1 MAEVKM
7 KDIAAA
13 VGVSVVTVSNALSG
27 KKGVSEDVRQL
38 VEETAREMGYDLKK
52 SEKQSQGTV
61 IGVIAS
67 EKYITVGNSFYWA
80 LYQRVVYEASKQ
92 QSVTMLEIITLD
104 AEKKEE
110 LPKLMKEKAISG
122 LMIIG
127 WMSRSYVEKLV
138 AATGVPIVLLDF
150 QMKGI
155 RCDAVMSSNYVGM
168 YKMTRYLLERGHRDI
183 AFVGSIEANENI
195 LDRYFG
201 YKKALMEAGIRVWED
216 WVLKDRDLG
225 GGQHRVEIPK
235 HMPTAFV
242 CNSDWAAGTL
252 YEQLTGSGLRVPEDV
267 SIVGYDNYLYGSNFA
282 EKLTTYNVDM
292 KQMAHQAVKLLQ
304 GKIKGDDKYWGTR
317 YIDSVVIER
326 ESVRN
331 LNEKMSE

>member
-27 KKGVSEDVRQL
+27 RKGVSEDVRQL
-38 VEETAREMGYDLKK
+38 VEKTARDMGYNQKK
-52 SEKQSQGTV
+52 PEKPSQSGV

-80 LYQRVVYEASKQ
+80 MYQNVVYEASKL
-92 QSVTMLEIITLD
+92 QSVTMLEIVTFE
-104 AEKKEE
+104 AEEKEE
-110 LPKLMKEKAISG
+110 LPKLMRERAISG
-122 LMIIG
+122 LIIIG
-127 WMSRSYVEKLV
+127 WMSKSYVEKIV
-138 AATGVPIVLLDF
+138 GAAGVPIVLLDF

-168 YKMTRYLLERGHRDI
+168 YKMTRYLLDRGHKEI
-183 AFVGSIEANENI
+183 AFVGSIRANENI
-195 LDRYFG
+195 MDRYYG
-201 YKKALMEAGIRVWED
+201 YKKAMMEAGAREWED
-216 WVLKDRDLG
+216 WVLEDRDLVEG
-225 GGQHRVEIPK
+225 LSRVEIPK

-242 CNSDWAAGTL
+242 CNSDWAAGLL
-252 YEQLTGSGLRVPEDV
+252 YNELTGRGFRVPEDV
-267 SIVGYDNYLYGSNFA
+267 SIVGYDNYLYGNPFA

-292 KQMAHQAVKLLQ
+292 KQMARQAVKLLK
-304 GKIKGDDKYWGTR
+304 GKMKGDDKYWGTR

-326 ESVRN
+326 QSVKD
-331 LNEKMSE
+331 LNM

>member
-27 KKGVSEDVRQL
+27 RKGVSEDVRQL
-38 VEETAREMGYDLKK
+38 VEKTARDMGYNQKK
-52 SEKQSQGTV
+52 PEKPSQSGV

-80 LYQRVVYEASKQ
+80 MYQNVVYEASKL
-92 QSVTMLEIITLD
+92 QSVTMLEIVTFE

-110 LPKLMKEKAISG
+110 LPKLMRERAISG
-122 LMIIG
+122 LIIIG
-127 WMSRSYVEKLV
+127 WMSKSYVEKIV
-138 AATGVPIVLLDF
+138 GAAGVPIVLLDF

-168 YKMTRYLLERGHRDI
+168 YKMTRYLLDRGHKEI
-183 AFVGSIEANENI
+183 AFVGSIRANENI
-195 LDRYFG
+195 MDRYYG
-201 YKKALMEAGIRVWED
+201 YKKAMMEAGAREWED
-216 WVLKDRDLG
+216 WVLEDRDLVEG
-225 GGQHRVEIPK
+225 LSRVEIPK

-242 CNSDWAAGTL
+242 CNSDWAAGLL
-252 YEQLTGSGLRVPEDV
+252 YNELTGRGFRVPEDV
-267 SIVGYDNYLYGSNFA
+267 SIVGYDNYLYGNPFA

-292 KQMAHQAVKLLQ
+292 KQMARQAVKLLK
-304 GKIKGDDKYWGTR
+304 GKMKGDDKYWGTR

-326 ESVRN
+326 QSVKD
-331 LNEKMSE
+331 LNM

>member
-27 KKGVSEDVRQL
+27 RKGVSEDVRQL
-38 VEETAREMGYDLKK
+38 VEKTARDMGYNQKK
-52 SEKQSQGTV
+52 PEKPSQSGV

-80 LYQRVVYEASKQ
+80 MYQNVVYEASKL
-92 QSVTMLEIITLD
+92 QSVTMLEIVTFE

-110 LPKLMKEKAISG
+110 LPKLMRERAISG
-122 LMIIG
+122 LIIIG
-127 WMSRSYVEKLV
+127 WMSKSYVEKIV
-138 AATGVPIVLLDF
+138 GAAGVPIVLLDF

-168 YKMTRYLLERGHRDI
+168 YKMTRYLLDRGHKEI
-183 AFVGSIEANENI
+183 AFVGSIRANENI
-195 LDRYFG
+195 MDRYYG
-201 YKKALMEAGIRVWED
+201 YKKAMMEAGAREWED
-216 WVLKDRDLG
+216 WVLEDRDLVEG
-225 GGQHRVEIPK
+225 LSRVEIPK

-242 CNSDWAAGTL
+242 CNSDWAAGLL
-252 YEQLTGSGLRVPEDV
+252 YNELTGRGFRVPEDV
-267 SIVGYDNYLYGSNFA
+267 SIVGYDNYLYGNPFA

-292 KQMAHQAVKLLQ
+292 KQMARQAVKLLK
-304 GKIKGDDKYWGTR
+304 GKMKGDDKYWGTR

-326 ESVRN
+326 QSVKD
-331 LNEKMSE
+331 LNI

>member
-27 KKGVSEDVRQL
+27 RKGVSEDVRQL
-38 VEETAREMGYDLKK
+38 VEKTARDMGYNQKK
-52 SEKQSQGTV
+52 PEKPSQSGV

-80 LYQRVVYEASKQ
+80 MYQNVVYEASKL
-92 QSVTMLEIITLD
+92 QSVTMLEIVTFE
-104 AEKKEE
+104 AEEKEE
-110 LPKLMKEKAISG
+110 LPKLMRERAISG
-122 LMIIG
+122 LIIIG
-127 WMSRSYVEKLV
+127 WMSKSYVEKIV
-138 AATGVPIVLLDF
+138 GAAGVPIVLLDF

-168 YKMTRYLLERGHRDI
+168 YKMTRYLLDRGHKEI
-183 AFVGSIEANENI
+183 AFVGSIRANENI
-195 LDRYFG
+195 MDRYYG
-201 YKKALMEAGIRVWED
+201 YKKAMMEAGVREWED
-216 WVLKDRDLG
+216 WVLEDRDLVEG
-225 GGQHRVEIPK
+225 LSRVEIPK

-242 CNSDWAAGTL
+242 CNSDWAAGLL
-252 YEQLTGSGLRVPEDV
+252 YNELTGRGFRVPEDV
-267 SIVGYDNYLYGSNFA
+267 SIVGYDNYLYGNPFA

-292 KQMAHQAVKLLQ
+292 KQMARQAVKLLK
-304 GKIKGDDKYWGTR
+304 GKMKGDDKYWGTR

-326 ESVRN
+326 QSVKD
-331 LNEKMSE
+331 LNM

>member
-27 KKGVSEDVRQL
+27 RKGVSEDVRQL
-38 VEETAREMGYDLKK
+38 VEKTARDMGYNQKK
-52 SEKQSQGTV
+52 PEKPSQSGV

-80 LYQRVVYEASKQ
+80 MYQNVVYEASKL
-92 QSVTMLEIITLD
+92 QSVTMLEIVTFE

-110 LPKLMKEKAISG
+110 LPKLMRERAISG
-122 LMIIG
+122 LIIIG
-127 WMSRSYVEKLV
+127 WMSKSYVEKIV
-138 AATGVPIVLLDF
+138 GAAGVPIVLLDF

-168 YKMTRYLLERGHRDI
+168 YKMTRYLLDRGHKEI
-183 AFVGSIEANENI
+183 AFVGSIRANENI
-195 LDRYFG
+195 MDRYYG
-201 YKKALMEAGIRVWED
+201 YKKAMMEAGVREWED
-216 WVLKDRDLG
+216 WVLEDRDLVEG
-225 GGQHRVEIPK
+225 LSRVEIPK

-242 CNSDWAAGTL
+242 CNSDWAAGLL
-252 YEQLTGSGLRVPEDV
+252 YNELTGRGFRVPEDV
-267 SIVGYDNYLYGSNFA
+267 SIVGYDNYLYGNPFA

-292 KQMAHQAVKLLQ
+292 KQMARQAVKLLK
-304 GKIKGDDKYWGTR
+304 GKMKGDDKYWGTR

-326 ESVRN
+326 QSVKD
-331 LNEKMSE
+331 LNI

>member
-27 KKGVSEDVRQL
+27 RKGVSEDVRQL
-38 VEETAREMGYDLKK
+38 VEKTARDMGYNQKK
-52 SEKQSQGTV
+52 PEKPSQSGV

-80 LYQRVVYEASKQ
+80 MYQHVVYEASKL
-92 QSVTMLEIITLD
+92 QSVTMLEIVTFE
-104 AEKKEE
+104 AEEKEE
-110 LPKLMKEKAISG
+110 LPKLMRERAISG
-122 LMIIG
+122 LIIIG
-127 WMSRSYVEKLV
+127 WMSKSYVEKIV
-138 AATGVPIVLLDF
+138 GAAGVPIVLLDF

-168 YKMTRYLLERGHRDI
+168 YKMTRYLLDRGHKEI
-183 AFVGSIEANENI
+183 AFVGSIRANENI
-195 LDRYFG
+195 MDRYYG
-201 YKKALMEAGIRVWED
+201 YKKAMMEAGVREWED
-216 WVLKDRDLG
+216 WVLEDRDLVEG
-225 GGQHRVEIPK
+225 LSRVEIPK

-242 CNSDWAAGTL
+242 CNSDWAAGLL
-252 YEQLTGSGLRVPEDV
+252 YNELTGRGFRVPEDV
-267 SIVGYDNYLYGSNFA
+267 SIVGYDNYLYGNPFA

-292 KQMAHQAVKLLQ
+292 KQMARQAVKLLK
-304 GKIKGDDKYWGTR
+304 GKMKGDDKYWGTR

-326 ESVRN
+326 QSVKD
-331 LNEKMSE
+331 LNM

>member
-27 KKGVSEDVRQL
+27 RKGVSEDVRQL
-38 VEETAREMGYDLKK
+38 VEKTARDMGYNQKK
-52 SEKQSQGTV
+52 PEKPSQSGV

-80 LYQRVVYEASKQ
+80 MYQNVVYEASKL
-92 QSVTMLEIITLD
+92 QSVTMLEIVTFE
-104 AEKKEE
+104 AEEKEE
-110 LPKLMKEKAISG
+110 LPKLMRERAISG
-122 LMIIG
+122 LIIIG
-127 WMSRSYVEKLV
+127 WMSKSYVEKIV
-138 AATGVPIVLLDF
+138 GAAGVPIVLLDF

-168 YKMTRYLLERGHRDI
+168 YKMTRYLLDRGHKEI
-183 AFVGSIEANENI
+183 AFVGSIRANENI
-195 LDRYFG
+195 MDRYYG
-201 YKKALMEAGIRVWED
+201 YKKAMMEAGAREWED
-216 WVLKDRDLG
+216 WVLEDRDLVEG
-225 GGQHRVEIPK
+225 LSRVEIPK

-242 CNSDWAAGTL
+242 CNSDWAAGLL
-252 YEQLTGSGLRVPEDV
+252 YNELTGRGFRVPEDV
-267 SIVGYDNYLYGSNFA
+267 SIVGYDNYLYGNPFA

-292 KQMAHQAVKLLQ
+292 KQMARQAVKLLK
-304 GKIKGDDKYWGTR
+304 GKMKGDDKYWGTR

-326 ESVRN
+326 QSVKD
-331 LNEKMSE
+331 LNI

>member
-27 KKGVSEDVRQL
+27 RKGVSEDVRQL
-38 VEETAREMGYDLKK
+38 VEKTARDMGYNQKK
-52 SEKQSQGTV
+52 PEKPSQSGV

-80 LYQRVVYEASKQ
+80 MYQNVVYEASKL
-92 QSVTMLEIITLD
+92 QSVTMLEIVTFE
-104 AEKKEE
+104 AEEKEE
-110 LPKLMKEKAISG
+110 LPKLMRERAISG
-122 LMIIG
+122 LIIIG
-127 WMSRSYVEKLV
+127 WMSKSYVEKIV
-138 AATGVPIVLLDF
+138 GAAGVPIVLLDF

-168 YKMTRYLLERGHRDI
+168 YKMTRYLLDRGHKEI
-183 AFVGSIEANENI
+183 AFVGSIRANENI
-195 LDRYFG
+195 MDRYYG
-201 YKKALMEAGIRVWED
+201 YKKAMMEAGVREWED
-216 WVLKDRDLG
+216 WVLEDRDLVEG
-225 GGQHRVEIPK
+225 LSRVEIPK

-242 CNSDWAAGTL
+242 CNSDWAAGLL
-252 YEQLTGSGLRVPEDV
+252 YNELTGRGFRVPEDV
-267 SIVGYDNYLYGSNFA
+267 SIVGYDNYLYGNPFA

-292 KQMAHQAVKLLQ
+292 KQMARQAVKLLK
-304 GKIKGDDKYWGTR
+304 GKMKGDDKYWGTR

-326 ESVRN
+326 QSVKD
-331 LNEKMSE
+331 LNI